1 MAISEPWPA
10 LLLKEKGKTSC
21 TNVRLGEDG
30 LRLVTAVQ
38 GTTSD

>member
-30 LRLVTAVQ
+30 VTAVQ